1 LTLLQLFERQVTEDG
16 DLSTKVWAK
25 DRSPLR
31 EGQEDP
37 DTDDYLPIP
46 RARPVRKGKQLITH
60 SISDKEDEDCC
71 ILAPINAIPISWL
84 PPCVPAKDDEGTSR
98 KRAEA
103 SESDAPQAKRRKKA
117 GSKPNRLKPMPT
129 TKG

>member
-1 LTLLQLFERQVTEDG
+1 MTFLQLFDRQVTEDG
-16 DLSTKVWAK
+16 DLSSKVWAK

-46 RARPVRKGKQLITH
+46 RARPVRKGKQPTIH
-60 SISDKEDEDCC
+60 NNSDKDDEDCC
-71 ILAPINAIPISWL
+71 ILDPINAIPISWL
-84 PPCVPAKDDEGTSR
+84 PPCVPAKEDEGTSR
-98 KRAEA
+98 KRTET
-103 SESDAPQAKRRKKA
+103 SETDAPKAKRIKKS
-117 GSKPNRLKPMPT
+117 GLKLNRVKPMPT

>member
-1 LTLLQLFERQVTEDG
+1 LFDRQVTEDG
-16 DLSTKVWAK
+16 DLSSKVWAK

-46 RARPVRKGKQLITH
+46 RARPIRKGKQPTLCT
-60 SISDKEDEDCC
+60 EDEDDDCR
-71 ILAPINAIPISWL
+71 ISDPIEAIPISMFA
-84 PPCVPAKDDEGTSR
+84 PRVPAKKDGQGTSR